1 MHPTDALQAPSHP
14 DPYPWYRLQAR
25 GGPVQYDPGLDMWLV
40 WSADAQREALAH
52 PGLRVRPPAEAVPRL
67 LQGRPLGDWFAQLV
81 RMNDGPARH
90 AAPKAALHQALTAMS
105 DAQVDRCVDHA
116 ATALTG
122 ASWSRWAAEL
132 PVRTVAGL
140 LGFETAAHA
149 DVVTWVD
156 AMLAALP
163 PSADE
168 AARERGDQAAA
179 ALVGALAELTARS
192 PLRTPSMAA
201 TCRQAGLDDP
211 ALSANLAGLL
221 TQTCEATAGLLGNAV
236 VALAK
241 GAPLDDLP
249 ALVERVMRHD
259 PPVHN
264 TRRFAAQAV
273 SLAGVAVPA
282 GAALLVMLG
291 AAETGVAEAPT
302 GGSRPGHGM
311 GFGAGPHAC
320 PGAMLARHIA
330 LAALTRRLATG
341 APAWPAT
348 WHYRPLV
355 NARVPVFTA

>member
-14 DPYPWYRLQAR
+14 DPYPWYRQQASR
-25 GGPVQYDPGLDMWLV
+25 GPVQHDPALDMWLV
-40 WSADAQREALAH
+40 WSADAQREALTH

-81 RMNDGPARH
+81 RMNDGAERH
-90 AAPKAALHQALTAMS
+90 AVPKAALHQALTAMP
-105 DAQVDRCVDHA
+105 DAQVDHCVDHA
-116 ATALTG
+116 VTALTG
-122 ASWSRWAAEL
+122 ACWSRWAAEL

-140 LGFETAAHA
+140 LGFERAAHA

-168 AARERGDQAAA
+168 AGRHRGDEAAA
-179 ALVGALAELTARS
+179 ALVRALAGVMARA
-192 PLRTPSMAA
+192 PLRADSIAA
-201 TCRQAGLDDP
+201 RCREAGLKDP
-211 ALSANLAGLL
+211 VLSANLAGLL

-241 GAPLDDLP
+241 GSPADDLP
-249 ALVERVMRHD
+249 ALVDGVMRLD

-264 TRRFAAQAV
+264 TRRFAVDPVA
-273 SLAGVAVPA
+273 LAGVAVPA
-282 GAALLVMLG
+282 GATLLVMLG
-291 AAETGVAEAPT
+291 AADGGVARGPT
-302 GGSRPGHGM
+302 AALRPGHGL

-320 PGAMLARHIA
+320 PGAMLARRIA
-330 LAALTRRLATG
+330 VAALTRRMAVG
-341 APAWPAT
+341 APAWPAS